1 MHNRRAATLG
11 RDRQCAVVR
20 YALVIFGL
28 VVFGLIHRRKFPEPS
43 PDMVKHS
50 PSLMSGFFTSATL
63 WPAASAGF
71 TGCSS
76 AFLAQCL
83 WLVER
88 GWRTGSV
95 DPEEIYRLERGTS
108 LWKHR
113 GVLAPAAET
122 PPAFETELNASD
134 SNSSNFPQNGSHDP
148 NHSPLWYLIAAAPLL
163 LSPVSLRPES
173 IHQLHLLA
181 AAPYIIFGLVLGAS
195 LWYVSRRLFGNA
207 GDMSRWHS
215 TVFRRASCA
224 QRTLVRGTGGRAAW
238 GAFGAVFTA
247 IAVAHTLYAP
257 REVILWNWRR
267 IVLLG
272 LSLALAVGS
281 QFSLIILAPV
291 ALGFMLYLAV
301 TRRAAAVAIWVVPAR
316 SVCCFS
322 MRPTSSAPVSFG
334 KGSRTHLF
342 SASRGQRSLCPWP
355 IASAGSVGTEQPRL
369 GGGAS
374 GCVDC
379 VCLLAASPLLRKYG
393 VLIGGRF
400 VPGAGRGHAALPR
413 AGLPVDGDSVPVRL
427 CCRDCGR
434 PSGKSLPADRS
445 GRHLG
450 LLVANSAWN
459 LWELARVG
467 RG

>member
-1 MHNRRAATLG
+1 
-11 RDRQCAVVR
+11 
-20 YALVIFGL
+20 
-28 VVFGLIHRRKFPEPS
+28 
-43 PDMVKHS
+43 MVKHS
-50 PSLMSGFFTSATL
+50 PSLMSGFFTSARFGRPQVL
-63 WPAASAGF
+63 ASLMLL
-71 TGCSS
+71 

-122 PPAFETELNASD
+122 PPAYETELNASIPT
-134 SNSSNFPQNGSHDP
+134 PQISPENGSHDP

-207 GDMSRWHS
+207 GGYIALALYCFSPGI
-215 TVFRRASCA
+215 
-224 QRTLVRGTGGRAAW
+224 VRSSALWFAEPEVGAAW

-301 TRRAAAVAIWVVPAR
+301 TRR
-316 SVCCFS
+316 
-322 MRPTSSAPVSFG
+322 
-334 KGSRTHLF
+334 
-342 SASRGQRSLCPWP
+342 
-355 IASAGSVGTEQPRL
+355 E
-369 GGGAS
+369 
-374 GCVDC
+374 
-379 VCLLAASPLLRKYG
+379 
-393 VLIGGRF
+393 IG
-400 VPGAGRGHAALPR
+400 R
-413 AGLPVDGDSVPVRL
+413 AHV
-427 CCRDCGR
+427 
-434 PSGKSLPADRS
+434 
-445 GRHLG
+445 
-450 LLVANSAWN
+450 
-459 LWELARVG
+459 
-467 RG
+467 